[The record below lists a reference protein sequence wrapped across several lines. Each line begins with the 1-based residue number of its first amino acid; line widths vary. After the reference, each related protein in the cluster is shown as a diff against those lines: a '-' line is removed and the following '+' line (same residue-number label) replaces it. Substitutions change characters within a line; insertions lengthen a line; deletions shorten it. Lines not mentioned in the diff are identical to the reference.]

1 MNIEIKDFENDS
13 YKRENESRKIKFKQ
27 SSFSVIYNTFKD
39 FIKRKLVNLVD
50 KKLEKAKQDL
60 VNVEFKRGDYLVNY
74 DGTTNKEKILTK
86 KTESIDR
93 LSKILNFLERGNYK
107 RAE

>member
-1 MNIEIKDFENDS
+1 MNTNIEYKDFEETTVRKEQED
-13 YKRENESRKIKFKQ
+13 RKIKFKQ

-39 FIKRKLVNLVD
+39 FLKRKLVNFVD

-60 VNVEFKRGDYLVNY
+60 VNVEFKRGDNLVNY
-74 DGTTNKEKILTK
+74 DGTTNKEKILKK

-93 LSKILNFLERGNYK
+93 LTKILNFLERILML
-107 RAE
+107 